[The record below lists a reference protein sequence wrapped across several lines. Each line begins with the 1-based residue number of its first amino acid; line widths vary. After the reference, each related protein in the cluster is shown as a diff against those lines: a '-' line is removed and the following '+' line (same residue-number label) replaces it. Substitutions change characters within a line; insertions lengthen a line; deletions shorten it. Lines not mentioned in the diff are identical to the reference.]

1 MNNLIAISGKK
12 NSGKNTVADM
22 IRYCVQANR
31 IGEDIS
37 YTNYVDWTRIHDVQY
52 EEDYEIKRFAD
63 KLEEVVCII
72 LGCTREQLEDKG
84 FREKVLG
91 EQWSYWYGELE
102 DTNTLEFHTTAKYNT
117 LSELDKEIEKWKD
130 SDEFD
135 TDNYHKKHRIELT
148 PKRVTKLFYL
158 ELTRLMHPNIWIN
171 ALFNDYHAKTPE
183 GILREIE
190 STCMFGEHPMKY
202 KNEKIYPKWIITDL
216 RFPNELK
223 AVRQRDGVCI
233 RVNRPITR
241 ITKFEDDY
249 LESSLDSHQDWDY
262 VIENKGSLEY
272 LLNQVYLIVIELLNR

>member
-72 LGCTREQLEDKG
+72 LGCTREQLEDKD

-117 LSELDKEIEKWKD
+117 LSELDKEIKKWKD

-135 TDNYHKKHRIELT
+135 TDNYYEKHRIELT
-148 PKRVTKLFYL
+148 PKRIIKLFYL
-158 ELTRLMHPNIWIN
+158 ELTRLVHPNLWVN
-171 ALFNDYHAKTPE
+171 ALFNDYTHWC
-183 GILREIE
+183 
-190 STCMFGEHPMKY
+190 STCATSTKSYMSCQDCEPVEDY
-202 KNEKIYPKWIITDL
+202 SKWIITDL

-223 AVRQRDGVCI
+223 AVKQRDGVCI

-272 LLNQVYLIVIELLNR
+272 LLNQVYLIVTELLNR